1 MNCSYKI
8 IYDIKKDM
16 WNWRGALEDYQTDQ
30 YWLDNI
36 NSYGSCEDKKIAG
49 SILGLKKQQAESIL
63 KPYLESQKSDPNS
76 RLNSFIKLAEKEF
89 EDKFAAAC
97 QALERITDRPIKSD
111 CFTFYITSF
120 PRMTIFHEK
129 YEIFMYDST
138 EDVWGMPIDGFLH
151 EGLHIQFIDYWRN
164 NNESPVS
171 KLNETDF
178 FYLKEALT
186 VILDDEI
193 KPIITV
199 PDMSYQTMAPFRNI
213 LHEHWKKYHDFDK
226 LVAYGLKMLPKYIC

>member
-89 EDKFAAAC
+89 EDNLLLLVKHLS
-97 QALERITDRPIKSD
+97 AL
-111 CFTFYITSF
+111 
-120 PRMTIFHEK
+120 
-129 YEIFMYDST
+129 
-138 EDVWGMPIDGFLH
+138 PID
-151 EGLHIQFIDYWRN
+151 Q
-164 NNESPVS
+164 
-171 KLNETDF
+171 
-178 FYLKEALT
+178 
-186 VILDDEI
+186 
-193 KPIITV
+193 
-199 PDMSYQTMAPFRNI
+199 
-213 LHEHWKKYHDFDK
+213 
-226 LVAYGLKMLPKYIC
+226 